1 MYKKVV
7 VLFFLF
13 LGVLSTITAQND
25 VKYDTVYVSSD
36 TIVETVEV
44 IQYEYIDVEPF
55 ELYAG
60 TGVSFVVTAL
70 NSEIVNHNS
79 GSFSA
84 PLVLKLTKGNFF
96 MKSGLEYRRVKFEA
110 SSLEAIATEVEK
122 QITETIVVDTIF
134 RYNDG
139 DPIASIVTK
148 DVERTIY
155 ETEYNEELVVK
166 NHDYSSFFVP
176 LVTGYRFRFTKIS
189 ADVGAGVGFN
199 FLTSEG
205 RESLKRDFPDDNPLF
220 FSYLIDLSINY
231 QLSDHFQLQGGVS
244 GAWSASSNSLNF
256 NQKRAGIKL
265 LYKIL

>member
-60 TGVSFVVTAL
+60 TGVSYVVTAL

-96 MKSGLEYRRVKFEA
+96 VQSGLEYRKLKFETA
-110 SSLEAIATEVEK
+110 SIEEIATEEQK
-122 QITETIVVDTIF
+122 QVTETVVVDTIF

-139 DPIASIVTK
+139 NPIASVITK
-148 DVERTIY
+148 DGEKTIY
-155 ETEYNEELVVK
+155 ETEYHEETVVH
-166 NHDYSSFFVP
+166 NHNYSSYFLP
-176 LVTGYRFRFTKIS
+176 LMAGYTFHLKKIS
-189 ADVGAGVGFN
+189 AGVGAGVGFN

-205 RESLKRDFPDDNPLF
+205 RESLKRDFPDENPLLY
-220 FSYLIDLSINY
+220 SYLIDVSINY
-231 QLSDHFQLQGGVS
+231 QLSDHFQLQGGIS
-244 GAWSASSNSLNF
+244 GAWKTNSSPLDF

-265 LYKIL
+265 LYKLF